1 MINKITTKNY
11 GSLIV
16 EQELT
21 FPKKKKKKKKKSY
34 QTLKKLLI
42 QGLYIQMDNPIEY
55 TKKGNV
61 QRNVLK

>member
-21 FPKKKKKKKKKSY
+21 FPKKKKKKKKKKN
-34 QTLKKLLI
+34 KK
-42 QGLYIQMDNPIEY
+42 
-55 TKKGNV
+55 KK
-61 QRNVLK
+61 KKKI